1 MKTALLAF
9 TQTGERLADR
19 IAAFDCIGPAVAKHD
34 SRHMAAR
41 DFVAAQFKQCELLV
55 FIGAAAIAV
64 RLIAPWLKDKAQDPA
79 VLVIDELGQF
89 VIPILSGHL
98 GGANELARHLAQAL
112 QAQAVITTAT
122 DLQQCFAIDVWSR
135 KNRCLI
141 PDISRIKAVS
151 SRLLAGQSVGLCSDW
166 PLEGHL
172 PDLLAAYSPEQL
184 AERGARQPEVGI
196 WISCSVAAMPFSTT
210 LQVVPRALVLGAGC
224 RRGTDPAAFEQFVLD
239 LLAER
244 NLRLDAI
251 ACVASIDIKQDEPCL
266 VAFCEKYQLPLV
278 VYSAK
283 ELRDVEGDFMTSD
296 FVRQTT
302 GVDNVCERSAVRAS
316 QGGGLLVPRRSRSGM
331 TLALAA
337 EDWRGGF

>member
-9 TQTGERLADR
+9 TQTGARLADR
-19 IAAFDCIGPAVAKHD
+19 IAAMERIGPDVA
-34 SRHMAAR
+34 RHESSQMSAR
-41 DFVAAQFKQCELLV
+41 DFVAAQFKQCELLI

-64 RLIAPWLKDKAQDPA
+64 RLIAPWLKDKAHDPA

-98 GGANELARHLAQAL
+98 GGANELASHLAQAL

-122 DLQQCFAIDVWSR
+122 DLHRCFAIDVWSR
-135 KNRCLI
+135 KNRCLVL
-141 PDISRIKAVS
+141 DISRIKAVS
-151 SRLLAGQSVGLCSDW
+151 SRLLAGQTVGLCSDW
-166 PLEGHL
+166 PLEGCL
-172 PDLLAAYSPEQL
+172 PGLLADCSQEQL

-196 WISCSVAAMPFSTT
+196 WISCSVVAMPFATT
-210 LQVVPRALVLGAGC
+210 LQVVPRVLALGAGC
-224 RRGTDPAAFEQFVLD
+224 RRGTAPAAFEQFVLD
-239 LLAER
+239 LLTEK
-244 NLRLDAI
+244 NLHLDAI

-266 VAFCEKYQLPLV
+266 VAFCKKYQLPLV

-283 ELRDVEGDFMTSD
+283 ELSDVEGEFMTSD

-302 GVDNVCERSAVRAS
+302 GVDNVSERSAVRAS
-316 QGGGLLVPRRSRSGM
+316 QGGDLLVPRHSRSGM

-337 EDWRGGF
+337 ENWQGVF